1 MKRSQDFRGS
11 RRFKL
16 WQLGLTDEEI
26 AERVGTTKD
35 AIRAWRH
42 RHGLLRQVARGAFVK
57 VRKLDYGHVLVWIPP
72 GIARFFNF
80 GVGVPFKA
88 RVERAGDG
96 RLRLVIEPAN
106 YNGKKRREHARAS

>member
-1 MKRSQDFRGS
+1 MRKVQDFRGS

-42 RHGLLRQVARGAFVK
+42 RHRLLRQVARGAFVK

-80 GVGVPFKA
+80 GDSVPFKA

-106 YNGKKRREHARAS
+106 YNGKER

>member
-1 MKRSQDFRGS
+1 MKMAQDFRES
-11 RRFKL
+11 HRFKL

-42 RHGLLRQVARGAFVK
+42 RHRLLRQVARGAFVK

-80 GVGVPFKA
+80 DGVPFKA

-96 RLRLVIEPAN
+96 KLRLVIEPAN
-106 YNGKKRREHARAS
+106 YNGKERREHARAS